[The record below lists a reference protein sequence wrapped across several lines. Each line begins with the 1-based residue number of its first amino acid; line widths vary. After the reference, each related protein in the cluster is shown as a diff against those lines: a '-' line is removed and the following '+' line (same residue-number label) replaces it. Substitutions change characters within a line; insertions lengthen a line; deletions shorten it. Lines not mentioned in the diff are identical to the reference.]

1 MSNNILIR
9 IYSLLQTFPTA
20 PSLCLW
26 CRCFAAGLRVQNA
39 INDLVI
45 AFKRRQMWVFFYPTS
60 TAMWQSITFTPQ
72 HASLDINQMFREVVP
87 RIWKIH
93 GFTGECI
100 HVYAAGRLLPVLSA
114 PSRLPPQTQHLT
126 FLIADY
132 THTTYKT
139 GELHF
144 RRYHSGT
151 LVLFS
156 YRQHGDVCVH
166 QVVRLHHVLRLR
178 GRRLGGDHDHG
189 ADVLRQSRRTQEV
202 GRVLQEAQMTILS
215 TILWFFLAFT
225 GLLQN
230 LGKDNAARSV
240 EKSDVC

>member
-100 HVYAAGRLLPVLSA
+100 HVYAAGRLLPVLST

-126 FLIADY
+126 FWSLITHIPPTKQVNCISEGTIQGHLSCLVTGSTGTSVSTRSSVSTTCSDSGDDDSAGITTTGLMCSDRADA
-132 THTTYKT
+132 
-139 GELHF
+139 
-144 RRYHSGT
+144 RRK
-151 LVLFS
+151 
-156 YRQHGDVCVH
+156 
-166 QVVRLHHVLRLR
+166 
-178 GRRLGGDHDHG
+178 LGGFCKKH
-189 ADVLRQSRRTQEV
+189 RWQ
-202 GRVLQEAQMTILS
+202 
-215 TILWFFLAFT
+215 F
-225 GLLQN
+225 
-230 LGKDNAARSV
+230 
-240 EKSDVC
+240 